1 MGGIYVDN
9 RSVTWSGAQ
18 PSRLGIKILK
28 LTSYPKGQ
36 RHPYAGDPALA
47 KAVFLYLL
55 YHQTE
60 RGSVAEAPWPGSS
73 CHPSLICQKRE
84 MKEKEGECD
93 FLFKTLAVASLS
105 VSLLEH

>member
-1 MGGIYVDN
+1 MK
-9 RSVTWSGAQ
+9 S
-18 PSRLGIKILK
+18 LK

-47 KAVFLYLL
+47 KVVFLYLL
-55 YHQTE
+55 YHETE
-60 RGSVAEAPWPGSS
+60 RVAEAQWPGSS

-93 FLFKTLAVASLS
+93 FLLRTLAVASLS
-105 VSLLEH
+105 VSLFEH